1 MPVTVTL
8 NHEGI
13 KKDSQRIAKFKP
25 FVNKYNWERINF
37 PSEKDDWKKFAKKDV
52 IIAVKVLCFKKEK
65 IRPASKRNS
74 SGKKQ
79 VIFLM
84 ISNGEKQWHF
94 CAVKRL
100 SALLRGI
107 TSKKNGNFY
116 RLNFP
121 HSFRT
126 KGKLE
131 SHKKA
136 LENNNFCNVNMPSDD
151 TEILELNQYQ

>member
-1 MPVTVTL
+1 
-8 NHEGI
+8 
-13 KKDSQRIAKFKP
+13 
-25 FVNKYNWERINF
+25 
-37 PSEKDDWKKFAKKDV
+37 
-52 IIAVKVLCFKKEK
+52 
-65 IRPASKRNS
+65 
-74 SGKKQ
+74 
-79 VIFLM
+79 M
-84 ISNGEKQWHF
+84 ISNGEKKWHF
-94 CAVKRL
+94 CAAKRL

-136 LENNNFCNVNMPSDD
+136 LENMDFCNVNMTSDG

>member
-1 MPVTVTL
+1 
-8 NHEGI
+8 
-13 KKDSQRIAKFKP
+13 
-25 FVNKYNWERINF
+25 
-37 PSEKDDWKKFAKKDV
+37 
-52 IIAVKVLCFKKEK
+52 
-65 IRPASKRNS
+65 
-74 SGKKQ
+74 
-79 VIFLM
+79 M

-107 TSKKNGNFY
+107 TSKKKGNFY

-136 LENNNFCNVNMPSDD
+136 LGNNNFCNVNMPSDD